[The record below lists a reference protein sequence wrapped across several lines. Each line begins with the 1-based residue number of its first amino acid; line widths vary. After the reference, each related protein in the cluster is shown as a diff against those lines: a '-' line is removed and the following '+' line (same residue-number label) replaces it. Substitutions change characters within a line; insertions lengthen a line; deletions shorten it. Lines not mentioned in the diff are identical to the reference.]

1 MNLMR
6 IARILLFIFCSAL
19 FTSAKA
25 QSVNWR
31 TLRWS
36 PKSNA
41 IFNIGK
47 QEFTDPANWLVVING
62 QVSTINATPAN
73 YDSLQIDGYSM
84 VLTADCDISYL
95 DYIMLDFRS
104 PKPGTA
110 YSLLVKKDN
119 SMVLSASSKIFLRTA
134 ASIFVEPDADDP
146 SVTNTRITIGLNAKI
161 RSSPL
166 LTDTVKATSLTYA
179 DATTPVASLAVPNA
193 GFMPLAPLPVR
204 MGEFDAIRQRNVVK
218 LSWKTQQEANLRA
231 FNVERSTDGKK
242 YTVIAS
248 VAATGNATTP
258 KVYSYEDATV
268 QSGIAYYRIRS
279 VGYDLSGELTPVRA
293 IRSTATAAK
302 IGIYPNPAVSTA
314 NIIVS
319 NPESLAFTVNVFN
332 RSGQLVAQRRSGSGT
347 NTMTLDLGTLA
358 PGDYSVDVRFTD
370 GTRQSTRLVVNR

>member
-6 IARILLFIFCSAL
+6 IARILLFISCSVV
-19 FTSAKA
+19 FSKSMA
-25 QSVNWR
+25 QSINWR

-62 QVSTINATPAN
+62 QVSTINATPSN
-73 YDSLQIDGYSM
+73 YDSLQVDGYSM

-95 DYIMLDFRS
+95 DYVMLDFRGT
-104 PKPGTA
+104 KTGTA

-119 SMVLSASSKIFLRTA
+119 SLVLSASSKIFLRTDA
-134 ASIFVEPDADDP
+134 KIFVEPDADDP
-146 SVTNTRITIGLNAKI
+146 TITNTRITIGLNAKI

-166 LTDTVKATSLTYA
+166 LTDTVKANSLTYA
-179 DATTPVASLAVPNA
+179 DATTPVASLATPNA
-193 GFMPLAPLPVR
+193 GFMPLVLLPVR
-204 MGEFDAIRQRNVVK
+204 MGDFDAVRQRNVVK
-218 LSWKTQQEANLRA
+218 LSWKTLQESNVRS
-231 FNVERSTDGKK
+231 FNVERSNDGKK
-242 YTVIAS
+242 YSIIAS
-248 VAATGNATTP
+248 VAATGNASTP

-293 IRSTATAAK
+293 IRSNATAAK

-314 NIIVS
+314 NIIV
-319 NPESLAFTVNVFN
+319 NHPESLAFTVNVFN
-332 RSGQLVAQRRSGSGT
+332 RSGQLVAQRRSGTGT
-347 NTMTLDLGTLA
+347 NTMTMDLGGFA
-358 PGDYSVDVRFTD
+358 PGDYAVDVLFTD
-370 GTRQSTRLVVNR
+370 GTRQTTRLVVNR